1 MADVEHGA
9 QVVAGP
15 ITFMIEHR
23 TLVQDGTDVSGPTI
37 RVLGTEDEHEYLR
50 FDMFNTNAHYHYE
63 PPSVTGDE
71 KERVL
76 PLDTVAEGEPVA
88 WAMDRLRGRLAPMLT
103 AAGGSISPT
112 HSTRT
117 RSRVRS
123 TRSKASCA
131 RPRPPTPDE
140 HERHP
145 VSGLPGDSGGD
156 HVFVKLPH
164 GLSRLGNLEM
174 GCPGSLFGRR

>member
-1 MADVEHGA
+1 MADAEHGA

-23 TLVQDGTDVSGPTI
+23 TLIQNGTDVSGPTI
-37 RVLGTEDEHEYLR
+37 RVLGTDDEHEYLR

-103 AAGGSISPT
+103 EAGGQRLVDSLDDNT
-112 HSTRT
+112 VARAVDEVEGL
-117 RSRVRS
+117 VRE
-123 TRSKASCA
+123 AQA
-131 RPRPPTPDE
+131 A
-140 HERHP
+140 HA
-145 VSGLPGDSGGD
+145 
-156 HVFVKLPH
+156 
-164 GLSRLGNLEM
+164 
-174 GCPGSLFGRR
+174 